1 VEKDSFREQYPMKIF
16 DCTTYYSEDLMLEVR
31 FNILNEH
38 VHKFIIVES
47 KYSHSG
53 KKKELNFNIDN
64 FKKFKD
70 KIVYLVIENEPENIM
85 DVSDPKSSIYI
96 KRMNSLKRIE
106 QSYDYMLNG
115 IKDASDEDLII
126 LNDNDEIP
134 NLNSKQFLASKKKII
149 IFEQLFCYYKFNLL
163 YDLVPWYGSRAC
175 KKKYLKSFSWLKNL
189 KNKKYPFWRIDTLL
203 SNYKEISVEIIK
215 DGGWHF
221 TNVMSPEKLFNKLNN
236 FGHHNEFELSNIS
249 INDLKEQ
256 IENKMVN
263 YNHLADK
270 TDQNKYKFNYKLKNL
285 DNELLPEFLRLNKTL
300 YKDWFN

>member
-1 VEKDSFREQYPMKIF
+1 MKIF

-203 SNYKEISVEIIK
+203 SNYKEISVDIIK